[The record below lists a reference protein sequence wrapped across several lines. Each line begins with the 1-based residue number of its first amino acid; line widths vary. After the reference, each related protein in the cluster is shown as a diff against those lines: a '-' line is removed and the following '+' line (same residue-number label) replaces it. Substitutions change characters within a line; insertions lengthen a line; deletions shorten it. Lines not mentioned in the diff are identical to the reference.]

1 MKQYAPS
8 QRNKPRHEE
17 HNLQVACVNWFRYQY
32 RTLEKRLVAVGNGGK
47 RDAITGAMLKT
58 EGVLAGV
65 ADLILFVPNIH
76 YHGLMIEMKT
86 KTGRQSEAQKEWQQE
101 IEKYDL
107 YKYVVVRSLE
117 EFMNIIND
125 YLDDEKRLFPF

>member
-1 MKQYAPS
+1 MKQYATS

-17 HNLQVACVNWFRYQY
+17 HNLQKACVNWFRYQY
-32 RTLEKRLVAVGNGGK
+32 QTIYKTLAAVGNGGK
-47 RDAITGAMLKT
+47 RDAITGAMLKA

-86 KTGRQSEAQKEWQQE
+86 KTGKQSEAQKQWQQTV
-101 IEKYDL
+101 EKFC

-117 EFMNIIND
+117 EFMNVIND
-125 YLDDEKRLFPF
+125 YLSNDKRLIPF